1 MSRGS
6 GVVPDPAFSNP
17 RLASLYDA
25 MEADRSDLDAYVG
38 MIEEFSSRR
47 VLDIGCGT
55 GTLAVLLARRGIE
68 VTGLDPAS
76 ASLDVARSKPGAE
89 RVTWLHEDATGLS
102 PMQLDLAL
110 MTGNVAQV
118 FLSDQDWDATLAGVH
133 TALRPG
139 GRLVFETRVPA
150 AQAWLGW
157 VPALSRRRTKIP
169 GVGAVESWVD
179 VTDVGPRLVS
189 FRSTYR
195 FEEGGAVLHSD
206 STLRFR
212 NEEEVADSLHRAGYT
227 VLDVRGAADRPGKE
241 LVFVAQ
247 RPEDR

>member
-1 MSRGS
+1 MAVARARVAARGQGPGSVSRGS

-139 GRLVFETRVPA
+139 GRLVFANPLRLE
-150 AQAWLGW
+150 
-157 VPALSRRRTKIP
+157 SRQPSLQLQSRQT
-169 GVGAVESWVD
+169 VD
-179 VTDVGPRLVS
+179 FGGFDCRLEM
-189 FRSTYR
+189 YR
-195 FEEGGAVLHSD
+195 KS
-206 STLRFR
+206 
-212 NEEEVADSLHRAGYT
+212 
-227 VLDVRGAADRPGKE
+227 VRLPPKP
-241 LVFVAQ
+241 L
-247 RPEDR
+247 P